1 MALPQASIDAEAA
14 LPQAAALH
22 QAGQLQAAQALYQQV
37 LQQQPDH
44 PQALHLLGLA
54 FLQQGD
60 AGHAANLMQRA
71 LQVCPGHAQA
81 WTHLGVALK
90 AQGQLRQALRCH
102 RQALALQPGLLDAQ
116 VNLGNVLHQAG
127 RNAKA
132 LAAYDQAL
140 QQTPGHGPALASRL
154 PVLMGLQRWAQAEQA
169 GHHGLQA
176 APQDAD
182 LQFQTSLLHLLL
194 GLDGSGWSLYE
205 ARWRRPAFLA
215 QNPPRFNPA
224 RLWDGQAPLAGRS
237 LLLLAEQGLGDALQ
251 CARYV
256 PLLLQR
262 GAHVFLETA
271 APLWRLM
278 QGLALPPQQ
287 ADRLECVPRGGLLPE
302 ADFHLPLMSLPGRML
317 GQERATPAPQA
328 WTGPYLRAP
337 GVLVAEWAA
346 RLGPR
351 RGARP
356 RVGLVWKA
364 GDNPAGRQRHVPV
377 ALLGQAL
384 ALGADY
390 FSLQKDVTPDEAQ
403 TLGAAWPELRWTGA
417 EQTDLADAAALIQAM
432 DLVISVDTSLAHL
445 AGALGKPVWILLPA
459 LPDARWQL
467 ARSRTTWYPTARL
480 FRQPAR
486 GQWAPA
492 LQALQEALHQA
503 LAQWPGPASSPGGGD
518 VTPWCPPED
527 AQPSTRAALRMLAQG
542 RLHEAHAWARQ
553 ALECAE
559 DDALLHNHMGVIEHA
574 LGRHEQAVQSFARAL
589 ALAPGLRAAL
599 INQAGALRDA
609 GRAAQAQASLDQAL
623 AQDASDVAARW
634 NKALLLLLQG
644 QYARAWPLFESRWA
658 PGGHCAALR
667 RPQEP
672 PRLSLTEPGPAW
684 LPRGL
689 RLLVTAEQGLGDT
702 LQFARYLPLLAAQGL
717 QVVAEVQPALV
728 RLLAHS
734 LQPLEAAGPSPLQ
747 VMALGAQPPKAELC
761 VGMMSLAALHGTAT
775 PLEVPVNV
783 PYLKVPPPVQTRWA
797 GRVAP
802 HRADGA
808 PLVGLM
814 WMGNPEYA
822 LNQRR
827 SVGLEEL
834 LQALPAGPRYLSLQ
848 LTLGEQDQALLQ
860 RRPDVLHPGA
870 EQQDMLDAAALC
882 QCCDVVLTVDTSMAH
897 LAGALG
903 RPTWVLLHASA
914 DWRWGM
920 DAQRSRWYPTARLF
934 RQRRW
939 GDWRGP
945 LQEVASALAASPWAP
960 DNAAP

>member
-1 MALPQASIDAEAA
+1 M
-14 LPQAAALH
+14 
-22 QAGQLQAAQALYQQV
+22 QQ
-37 LQQQPDH
+37 
-44 PQALHLLGLA
+44 
-54 FLQQGD
+54 
-60 AGHAANLMQRA
+60 A
-71 LQVCPGHAQA
+71 LQVHPGHAQA

-90 AQGQLRQALRCH
+90 AQGQLRRALRCH
-102 RQALALQPGLLDAQ
+102 RQALALQPGLVDAH

-127 RNAKA
+127 WDEKA
-132 LAAYDQAL
+132 LAAYEQAL
-140 QQTPGHGPALASRL
+140 RQAPGHGPALASRL
-154 PVLMGLQRWAQAEQA
+154 AVLMGLQRWAQAERA
-169 GHHGLQA
+169 SHLGLQA
-176 APQDAD
+176 APQDAE
-182 LQFQTSLLHLLL
+182 LQFQSSLLQLLL
-194 GLDGSGWSLYE
+194 GLDGSGWGLYE
-205 ARWRRPAFLA
+205 ERWRRPAFLG

-224 RLWDGQAPLAGRS
+224 RLWDGQAPMAGRS

-262 GAHVFLETA
+262 GARVFLETA

-278 QGLALPPQQ
+278 QGLALPPQH
-287 ADRLECVPRGGLLPE
+287 ADRLQCVPKGAPLPP
-302 ADFHLPLMSLPGRML
+302 ADFHLPLMSLPGRIL
-317 GQERATPAPQA
+317 GRARAAPAPQA

-337 GVLVAEWAA
+337 GAMVADWAA

-364 GDNPAGRQRHVPV
+364 GDNPEGRQRHVPA
-377 ALLGQAL
+377 ALLAQAL

-432 DLVISVDTSLAHL
+432 DLVISVDTSMAHL

-467 ARSRTTWYPTARL
+467 ARSTTTWYPTARL

-503 LAQWPGPASSPGGGD
+503 LAQWPGPASSPFGGD
-518 VTPWCPPED
+518 VAPWCPPED
-527 AQPSTRAALRMLAQG
+527 AQPSTQAALNMLAQG

-574 LGRHEQAVQSFARAL
+574 LGRHEQAAESFARAL

-609 GRAAQAQASLDQAL
+609 GRPAQAQASLDQAL
-623 AQDASDVAARW
+623 AQDAGDVAARW

-644 QYARAWPLFESRWA
+644 DYAHAWPLFESRWA

-672 PRLSLTEPGPAW
+672 PRLSLAELGPAL
-684 LPRGL
+684 LPRCL

-734 LQPLEAAGPSPLQ
+734 LQPFEAAGPATLPPTTAPLQ
-747 VMALGAQPPKAELC
+747 VVPLGTQPPPADRC
-761 VGMMSLAALHGTAT
+761 VGIMSLAALYGTAS
-775 PLEVPVNV
+775 PQEVPVNV
-783 PYLKVPPPVQTRWA
+783 PYLTVPHPLQTRWA

-802 HRADGA
+802 HRAGA
-808 PLVGLM
+808 ALLVGLM
-814 WMGNPEYA
+814 WTGNPQYA

-827 SVGLEEL
+827 SIGLGEL

-848 LTLGEQDQALLQ
+848 LTLGEADQALLQ
-860 RRPDVLHPGA
+860 RRPDVLHLGA

-903 RPTWVLLHASA
+903 RPTWVLLHDSA

-920 DAQRSRWYPTARLF
+920 DAQRTPWYPTVRLF

-939 GDWRGP
+939 GDWCGP
-945 LQEVASALAASPWAP
+945 LQEVARALAASPWAP
-960 DNAAP
+960 DNATP